1 MALVRKLLDK
11 LYDVCGYIAAA
22 FMVGIAVAIVA
33 QILSRMWRVTL
44 DSTEAA
50 GFCLAAATFFG
61 LAHTF
66 RHGGHVRIT
75 LLTGQ
80 LSPRVRHG
88 IEIMNCLLGTVVVG
102 FLGWHF
108 SLLVIQSH
116 RFNDISPGLLAMP
129 FWIPQLGVAIGIV
142 VFAIALIDE
151 LVWLLS
157 GKPPRYEMPPEVDL
171 DNPVA

>member
-1 MALVRKLLDK
+1 MLRKTLDR
-11 LYDVCGYIAAA
+11 LYDACGYIAAA
-22 FMVGIAVAIVA
+22 FMVGIALTIIA
-33 QILSRMWRVTL
+33 QILSRMVRITL

-66 RHGGHVRIT
+66 RRGGHVRIT
-75 LLTGQ
+75 LLTSQ
-80 LSPRVRHG
+80 LPARVRHG
-88 IEIMNCLLGTVVVG
+88 VEVFNCLLGAVVVS
-102 FLGWHF
+102 FLGWHV
-108 SLLVIQSH
+108 SALAIQSWQ
-116 RFNDISPGLLAMP
+116 FNDISPGLLAMP
-129 FWIPQLGVAIGIV
+129 FWIPQLGAALGII

-157 GKPPRYEMPPEVDL
+157 GRTHRYETPAEVDL

>member
-1 MALVRKLLDK
+1 MDR
-11 LYDVCGYIAAA
+11 LYDMCGYIAAG
-22 FMVGIAVAIVA
+22 FMVGIAVTIIA
-33 QILSRMWRVTL
+33 QIVSRLWRVTL

-66 RHGGHVRIT
+66 RRGGHVRIT
-75 LLTGQ
+75 LLTHS
-80 LSPRVRHG
+80 LPSAVRRWV
-88 IEIMNCLLGTVVVG
+88 EIFNCLLGAIVVS
-102 FLGWHF
+102 FLAWHV
-108 SLLVIQSH
+108 SLLVIQSY

-129 FWIPQLGVAIGIV
+129 FWIPQLGTALGII

-151 LVWLLS
+151 LIWLLS
-157 GKPPRYEMPPEVDL
+157 GKTHRYEMPAEVDL